1 MKINKLIW
9 DSLTFTRNNS
19 VISRG
24 ISFFI
29 VSLILMNVI
38 AVICGTFE
46 SVQSKYSNILDKF
59 EVISVIIFSIEYL
72 TRIGFCVSD
81 EKYSKSISGRI
92 KYVKSPLALIDL
104 LAILPFYT
112 CCLNIDLRFI
122 RMFRLV
128 RLIRLLKLV
137 RYFKALD
144 LLSRVIKSKKEEL
157 IVSFG
162 LILLLLLTSS
172 FIIFHFEHEVQPE
185 KFQNLLSSIWCAFST
200 FTFIGNGDIYPITIF
215 GKSLLAIIALLF
227 IGIFGLPAGIIT
239 SGFIEEMNKTKEKSK
254 CPHCGKEI

>member
-1 MKINKLIW
+1 MKTNKIIW
-9 DSLTFTRNNS
+9 DSLTFTRNDS
-19 VISRG
+19 AISRS

-46 SVQSKYSNILDKF
+46 SVQIKYSKILDTF
-59 EVISVIIFSIEYL
+59 EIFSVIIFSIEYL
-72 TRIGFCVSD
+72 TRIYFCVTD
-81 EKYSKSISGRI
+81 EKYSRPILGRI
-92 KYVKSPLALIDL
+92 KYVKSPLAIIDL
-104 LAILPFYT
+104 LAILPFFI

-122 RMFRLV
+122 RIFRLV
-128 RLIRLLKLV
+128 RIIRLLKLV
-137 RYFKALD
+137 RYFKALN
-144 LLSRVIKSKKEEL
+144 LLTKVIKSKKEEL

-162 LILLLLLTSS
+162 LIIMLLLVSA
-172 FIIFHFEHEVQPE
+172 FILYHFEHEAQPD
-185 KFQNLLSSIWCAFST
+185 KFPNLLSSTWCALST
-200 FTFIGNGDIYPITIF
+200 FTFIGSGDIYPITVF

-239 SGFIEEMNKTKEKSK
+239 SGFIEEMNKTKDKSK